1 MTGAG
6 DAMMAGITWSYTQGL
21 TLEQT
26 GLVGIAASSVAI
38 EGEDTIN
45 GELNVEEVIKRAG
58 L

>member
-1 MTGAG
+1 
-6 DAMMAGITWSYTQGL
+6 MMAGITWAQDQGM

-26 GLVGIAASSVAI
+26 GLVGMAAPSMVI

-58 L
+58 I

>member
-1 MTGAG
+1 
-6 DAMMAGITWSYTQGL
+6 MMAGITWAYTQDM

-26 GLVGIAASSVAI
+26 GLVGMAASSIAI